1 MGALAW
7 ASGRVIEG
15 VKSCRAGTA
24 RTQIPAVAST
34 VKTPAERSP
43 RERSSRTPAASP
55 AAAFSLIRVNRA
67 VMMEVTTR
75 DWGSMYTR

>member
-1 MGALAW
+1 M
-7 ASGRVIEG
+7 
-15 VKSCRAGTA
+15 
-24 RTQIPAVAST
+24 PAVAST